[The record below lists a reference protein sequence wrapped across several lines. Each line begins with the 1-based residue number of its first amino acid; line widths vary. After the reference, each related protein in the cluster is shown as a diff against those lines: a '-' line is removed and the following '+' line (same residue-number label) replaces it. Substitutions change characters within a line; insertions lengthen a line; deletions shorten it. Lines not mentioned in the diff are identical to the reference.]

1 MNSKKL
7 SPFIFVLFGLLSH
20 SAWSYEVETHSEMSR
35 EAVIRSNLVIKADLL
50 TQLGLAEYSKN
61 QRFPNSKKEPQTIL
75 QLIAFG
81 SVQEDDRA
89 SGTQAAYPP
98 LRHFYDPI
106 TGLPLFIS
114 GYEGQSVPSPD
125 WATEDRATYDHLTVG
140 QEFSFRDGRRYF
152 YEALTEKDKTKREE
166 KFGRTFQTL
175 GHVIHHL
182 QDMAQPQHVRND
194 VHCDSFACRFKD
206 IYFPSLSM

>member
-1 MNSKKL
+1 MKRSA
-7 SPFIFVLFGLLSH
+7 LLILLLV
-20 SAWSYEVETHSEMSR
+20 SAALWRHAFAYEVKTHEQMSQR
-35 EAVIRSNLVIKADLL
+35 AFDQSYLVTKNILPG
-50 TQLGLAEYSKN
+50 LGLPDVSKN
-61 QRFPNSKKEPQTIL
+61 QFPNSKGKKLSIRE
-75 QLIAFG
+75 LIAFG
-81 SVQEDDRA
+81 SIQEDDRA

-125 WATEDRATYDHLTVG
+125 WATEDGATYDHLTVG

-166 KFGRTFQTL
+166 KFGRTFQTI
-175 GHVIHHL
+175 GMVIHHV

-194 VHCDSFACRFKD
+194 MHNIQPIPNSAETRMA
-206 IYFPSLSM
+206 I